1 MERHVLCLFVP
12 VLLILYVPFSGSC
25 VITPATS
32 YVRPAHITT
41 ALETNQNV
49 YYLGVGSN
57 LLKEKVLNRG
67 INGST
72 ISVKSFGPASV
83 DNHRLAFNMRGM
95 RLVSLLYASITLH
108 LLIVLVRQRKFHVF
122 QVIRYEKYLYLLPCS
137 SKHGT
142 TATYRNLNADRDIL
156 LSFLAFT

>member
-1 MERHVLCLFVP
+1 MDRHVLTLFVP
-12 VLLILYVPFSGSC
+12 VLFILYIPFSRSC
-25 VITPATS
+25 IITPATS

-72 ISVKSFGPASV
+72 ISVNSFGPASV

-95 RLVSLLYASITLH
+95 QLVV
-108 LLIVLVRQRKFHVF
+108 LLIASL
-122 QVIRYEKYLYLLPCS
+122 
-137 SKHGT
+137 
-142 TATYRNLNADRDIL
+142 
-156 LSFLAFT
+156 

>member
-1 MERHVLCLFVP
+1 MKSSISLLVF
-12 VLLILYVPFSGSC
+12 LILSIHFSEAC
-25 VITPATS
+25 VTTPKTS
-32 YVRPAHITT
+32 YIRPALITT

-83 DNHRLAFNMRGM
+83 ENHRLAFNMRGM
-95 RLVSLLYASITLH
+95 
-108 LLIVLVRQRKFHVF
+108 Q
-122 QVIRYEKYLYLLPCS
+122 
-137 SKHGT
+137 
-142 TATYRNLNADRDIL
+142 
-156 LSFLAFT
+156 

>member
-1 MERHVLCLFVP
+1 MDRHVLSLLVP
-12 VLLILYVPFSGSC
+12 VLLILYIPYSESC

-67 INGST
+67 VNGST
-72 ISVKSFGPASV
+72 ISVNSFGPASV

-95 RLVSLLYASITLH
+95 RLVSLLYASISLY
-108 LLIVLVRQRKFHVF
+108 LLIVLVKQRKFHVF
-122 QVIRYEKYLYLLPCS
+122 QVIRYVKHLYLLP
-137 SKHGT
+137 
-142 TATYRNLNADRDIL
+142 
-156 LSFLAFT
+156 